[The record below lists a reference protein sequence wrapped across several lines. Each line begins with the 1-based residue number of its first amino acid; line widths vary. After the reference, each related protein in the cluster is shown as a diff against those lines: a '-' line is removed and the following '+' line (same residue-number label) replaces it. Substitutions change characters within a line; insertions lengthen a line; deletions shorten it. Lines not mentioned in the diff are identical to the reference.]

1 MTLILF
7 QRYLFAGY
15 EYNASLL
22 DTFENFK
29 EKKKQMLLIST
40 ELAVTLRLA
49 QFQKLYGRYDHLD
62 FIIK

>member
-7 QRYLFAGY
+7 QRYLFAGC
-15 EYNASLL
+15 EYNASLW

-49 QFQKLYGRYDHLD
+49 Q
-62 FIIK
+62 